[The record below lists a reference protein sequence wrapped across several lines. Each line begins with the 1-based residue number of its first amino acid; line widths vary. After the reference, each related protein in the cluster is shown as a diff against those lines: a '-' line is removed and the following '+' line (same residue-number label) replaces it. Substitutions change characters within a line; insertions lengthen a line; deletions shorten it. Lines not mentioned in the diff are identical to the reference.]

1 MELGILGGVFDSSGP
16 LSGTTNIQVITLP
29 VPMNPVLQSVF
40 TLKDRL
46 LILSN
51 NSSGTSGTS
60 ACKRTIVTYDGELIE
75 NSGDEDYPGNSYQRH
90 VTVHGES
97 ASNDY
102 AYCLL
107 NYAYTNE
114 YLYKY
119 DVQAHTFTRIGALP
133 TNTSPGYFGGLANTY
148 IQLNGKIY
156 WFGTYTV
163 SGVKEIRVE
172 LLDPNTAVATRMATA
187 NVYND
192 LTIPSSSYNNMI
204 CSGTDGKD
212 TLYLFMP
219 QNGSVCESQIWS
231 YNVNTRELKLFSRYQ
246 IESRVSAF
254 GEYGAIYI
262 KDDMIYYIPNNIRPY
277 VQGGTIKYSKL
288 GADKWIEI
296 KGLAHRSEGAMNVTC
311 YSGGVIMTRAGD
323 FNPMLLNLNY

>member
-1 MELGILGGVFDSSGP
+1 M
-16 LSGTTNIQVITLP
+16 QVLTLP
-29 VPMNPVLQSVF
+29 VPMKPVLQSIF

-51 NSSGTSGTS
+51 NSSGTTS
-60 ACKRTIVTYDGELIE
+60 TNPCKRTIVTYDGELIE
-75 NSGDEDYPGNSYQRH
+75 SSGDEDYSGNSYQRY

-97 ASNDY
+97 GSNDY

-107 NYAYTNE
+107 NYMYTNE

-119 DVQAHTFTRIGALP
+119 DVPAHTYTRIGKLP
-133 TNTSPGYFGGLANTY
+133 TNTTPGYFGGLANTY

-156 WFGTYTV
+156 WFGIYSV
-163 SGVKEIRVE
+163 SGAKEIRVE

-192 LTIPSSSYNNMI
+192 VTVPSGSYTNMV
-204 CSGTDGKD
+204 CAGTNGKD

-219 QNGSVCESQIWS
+219 ENNSYCSSQIWS
-231 YNVNTRELKLFSRYQ
+231 YNVNSRELKLFSRYQ
-246 IESRVSAF
+246 KEDRVSAF
-254 GEYGAIYI
+254 GEYGAIHV

-288 GADKWIEI
+288 GADKWIDI
-296 KGLAHRSEGAMNVTC
+296 KDLSHRSEGSMNVTC
-311 YSGGVIMTRAGD
+311 FSGGVIMTRAGD
-323 FNPMLLNLNY
+323 YNPILLSLNY